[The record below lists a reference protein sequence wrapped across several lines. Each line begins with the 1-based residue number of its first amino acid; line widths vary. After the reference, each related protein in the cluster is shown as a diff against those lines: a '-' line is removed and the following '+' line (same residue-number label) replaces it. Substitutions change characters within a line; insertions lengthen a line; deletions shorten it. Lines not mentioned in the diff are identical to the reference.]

1 VPADWGIGRSEKGA
15 KEKRIVNENGEIVD
29 RSPHSSYIELP
40 NFIRKKKCFKWSIL
54 SALQAIRACLFTCC
68 KK

>member
-15 KEKRIVNENGEIVD
+15 KEKTIVNENGEIVD

-40 NFIRKKKCFKWSIL
+40 NFIRKKML
-54 SALQAIRACLFTCC
+54 
-68 KK
+68 